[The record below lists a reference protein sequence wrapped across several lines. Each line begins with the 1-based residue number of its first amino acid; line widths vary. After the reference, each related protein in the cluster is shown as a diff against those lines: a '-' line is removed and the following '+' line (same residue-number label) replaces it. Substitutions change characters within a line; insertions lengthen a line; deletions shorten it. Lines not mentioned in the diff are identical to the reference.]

1 MILILVLLI
10 DKGGGWRVVLSPP
23 RHKISANYKGCN
35 LKYPYI
41 FLKLKQFTICNLS
54 LFFSNELKTTL
65 HPPPSTFL
73 FSQLLKVKL

>member
-10 DKGGGWRVVLSPP
+10 DKGGGCGGWRVVLSPP
-23 RHKISANYKGCN
+23 RHKISANYKLCN

-54 LFFSNELKTTL
+54 LFF
-65 HPPPSTFL
+65 FL
-73 FSQLLKVKL
+73 TN